1 MEIQTQKPDTQLQSS
16 MVSRKAFDIAEEILE
31 VDGSTTTSASSSC
44 TRCGSPRT
52 CLRRMD
58 SDLELESIAGWS
70 SPASPFSTVASPG
83 RWASW
88 LDIDSV
94 LRAVE
99 AEQGSVTPSQFE
111 QQVYPFAPSLS
122 TKSAVCSY
130 PCYEDETDC
139 SVDIEA
145 AVSPASMPVSN
156 TMNMSMLMQ
165 LAERSGDHFCGEI
178 PLQTSSPDT
187 DGTSTA
193 HFVLQNSRIPLLPL
207 HHPYDA
213 PSLLSARQQ
222 PTSPTLARFSR
233 DGSTV
238 GHTAR
243 SLRVED
249 AGSDVVFVQYGD
261 ASPDMQEFSS
271 GAASP
276 AAFVGLLLQND
287 EEEVDNERI
296 TRAIRRM
303 LGLESQVDATVQL
316 LRLTETEIQSL
327 PKVRFSSAEEE
338 QCAICLESFQ
348 EDEVLTSL
356 RCGHF
361 FHVQC
366 ATLWMQQATHC
377 PLCRR
382 SCIQ

>member
-1 MEIQTQKPDTQLQSS
+1 MQMPDAQLPSI
-16 MVSRKAFDIAEEILE
+16 VSRKAFELAEEILE
-31 VDGSTTTSASSSC
+31 VDGSTTSSASSRC
-44 TRCGSPRT
+44 TRYGSPRT
-52 CLRRMD
+52 CVQMID
-58 SDLELESIAGWS
+58 SDLELESTAGWS
-70 SPASPFSTVASPG
+70 SPASPFSTIASPG

-94 LRAVE
+94 LHAVE
-99 AEQGSVTPSQFE
+99 VEQA
-111 QQVYPFAPSLS
+111 YPFAPSLS
-122 TKSAVCSY
+122 TRSAVCSY
-130 PCYEDETDC
+130 TCYEDKSEC
-139 SVDIEA
+139 NEEIE
-145 AVSPASMPVSN
+145 AVSPASMPVRN
-156 TMNMSMLMQ
+156 TVNMSMLMQ
-165 LAERSGDHFCGEI
+165 LAERSSDHFCSQI
-178 PLQTSSPDT
+178 PLRTPSPET
-187 DGTSTA
+187 DSTSTA

-207 HHPYDA
+207 HHTHDA

-238 GHTAR
+238 GAHTAR
-243 SLRVED
+243 SFRVEEE
-249 AGSDVVFVQYGD
+249 AGSDIVFVQYGD
-261 ASPDMQEFSS
+261 ASPDLQEFTS

-276 AAFVGLLLQND
+276 AGFVGLLLQND
-287 EEEVDNERI
+287 DGEVDNERI

-303 LGLESQVDATVQL
+303 LGLESPEDAVQL
-316 LRLTETEIQSL
+316 LRLTETEIQRL
-327 PKVRFSSAEEE
+327 PKVRFSSTEEE

-377 PLCRR
+377 PLCRQ
-382 SCIQ
+382 SCVQ